1 MQLACK
7 ELKGSKTFTK
17 LLAAVLKAGNSLNR
31 GTFRGDAQ
39 AFKLDNLLKL
49 DDVKGAD
56 GKTTL
61 LHFVIKQIISS
72 EEARVA
78 RLNNADPNGV
88 PTTPST
94 PQSPNASLF
103 ETAIASNQMEKTNGE
118 ESRKMGMEVI
128 SRLPVEMSNVRKAG
142 GFDASSLKAAI
153 QKLVNG
159 LRGIKAQVTE
169 GRFTD
174 TQGVECKVKDS
185 TVDLTDDSFQEAMEK
200 FVSEA
205 ESNVATAEGDFKGA
219 FDSVKKVSV
228 YFYGEAASKDF
239 DSQPFKVFFVV
250 REFLGILERTCK
262 DVMQPSPQSKAR

>member
-1 MQLACK
+1 MQLACT
-7 ELKGSKTFTK
+7 ELKGSKTFAK

-72 EEARVA
+72 EEARAA
-78 RLNNADPNGV
+78 RLSNPDSNSV
-88 PTTPST
+88 PSTPST

-103 ETAIASNQMEKTNGE
+103 EADIASNQSEKTNGD
-118 ESRKMGMEVI
+118 ESKKIGMEVVL
-128 SRLPVEMSNVRKAG
+128 SLPAEMSNVRRAG
-142 GFDASSLKAAI
+142 GLDAPALKAAI

-159 LRGIKAQVTE
+159 LQGIKTQVRE
-169 GRFTD
+169 GRFTA

-185 TVDLTDDSFQEAMEK
+185 TIDLTDDSFQETMEK
-200 FVSEA
+200 FVTQA
-205 ESNVATAEGDFKGA
+205 ESSVATAEKASTAA
-219 FDSVKKVSV
+219 FDSVKKVSI
-228 YFYGEAASKDF
+228 YFYGEAAAKD
-239 DSQPFKVFFVV
+239 DSQPLKVFFVV
-250 REFLGILERTCK
+250 REFLAILERTCK

>member
-7 ELKGSKTFTK
+7 ELKGSRTFTK

-78 RLNNADPNGV
+78 RMSGADM

-103 ETAIASNQMEKTNGE
+103 EAAIASNQMEKINGE

-128 SRLPVEMSNVRKAG
+128 LRLPVEMSNVRKAG
-142 GFDASSLKAAI
+142 GLDASSLKAAI

-159 LRGIKAQVTE
+159 LHGIKAQVTE
-169 GRFTD
+169 GRFSA

-185 TVDLTDDSFQEAMEK
+185 TIDLTDDSFQGAMEK
-200 FVSEA
+200 FVAEA

-262 DVMQPSPQSKAR
+262 DVMQPGPQSKGR

>member
-1 MQLACK
+1 M
-7 ELKGSKTFTK
+7 K

-72 EEARVA
+72 EEARAA
-78 RLNNADPNGV
+78 RLNNADT
-88 PTTPST
+88 PTTPAT
-94 PQSPNASLF
+94 PQSPNETLF
-103 ETAIASNQMEKTNGE
+103 EAAIARNQMERMNNTE
-118 ESRKMGMEVI
+118 ESRKMGMEMI
-128 SRLPVEMSNVRKAG
+128 LSLPVEMSNVRKVG
-142 GFDASSLKAAI
+142 GLDASSLKSAI

-159 LRGIKAQVTE
+159 LHGIKAQVTS
-169 GRFTD
+169 GRFNATE
-174 TQGVECKVKDS
+174 GGECKVKDS
-185 TVDLTDDSFQEAMEK
+185 TLDLSDDSFQGAMEK

-205 ESNVATAEGDFKGA
+205 EANVATAEEDFKRA

-228 YFYGEAASKDF
+228 YFYGDAASKDF

-262 DVMQPSPQSKAR
+262 DVMQPSPPNKGR

>member
-7 ELKGSKTFTK
+7 ELKGSRTFTK

-72 EEARVA
+72 EEARAA
-78 RLNNADPNGV
+78 RMGNDV

-103 ETAIASNQMEKTNGE
+103 EAAIASNQMDKTNGE

-128 SRLPVEMSNVRKAG
+128 LRLPVEMSNVRKAG
-142 GFDASSLKAAI
+142 GLDASSLKSAI

-159 LRGIKAQVTE
+159 LHGIKAQVTE
-169 GRFTD
+169 GRFTA
-174 TQGVECKVKDS
+174 TQGVEVKVKDS
-185 TVDLTDDSFQEAMEK
+185 TVDLSDDSFQAAMEK

-205 ESNVATAEGDFKGA
+205 ESNVATANGDFTAA
-219 FDSVKKVSV
+219 FDAVKKVSV
-228 YFYGEAASKDF
+228 YFYGETASKDF

-262 DVMQPSPQSKAR
+262 DVMQPGPQSKGR

>member
-1 MQLACK
+1 LACK

-159 LRGIKAQVTE
+159 LRGIKTQVTE

-174 TQGVECKVKDS
+174 TQGAECKVKDS
-185 TVDLTDDSFQEAMEK
+185 TVDLTDDSFQGAMEK

-205 ESNVATAEGDFKGA
+205 ESNVTTAEGDFKGA